1 MTPEKR
7 QTLDSPLHA
16 NETWQEQEANAFAT
30 ALLMPLPLVKEEMA
44 KVEALAAQKHWGVEE
59 VVYEMAQRFQVSE
72 ARMAMRLKDLEASL

>member
-1 MTPEKR
+1 MTSEKR
-7 QTLDSPLHA
+7 QTLDFPLRDREM
-16 NETWQEQEANAFAT
+16 NQEQEANAFAT
-30 ALLMPLPLVKEEMA
+30 ALLMPLGLVKEELT